1 LRAVEHAPVIP
12 LMEART
18 NFNRQQLA
26 LSTTTAVQACLIAFA
41 GFAICPAGEARGGF
55 AIYGRGRR
63 NVRTM
68 KMVWSYNGQG
78 MLGMKGESVLY
89 QCH

>member
-1 LRAVEHAPVIP
+1 MPVAILGCYP
-12 LMEART
+12 R
-18 NFNRQQLA
+18 
-26 LSTTTAVQACLIAFA
+26 LSPATPAATPRPTPPPGISFLIFD
-41 GFAICPAGEARGGF
+41 
-55 AIYGRGRR
+55 
-63 NVRTM
+63 VRTM

>member
-1 LRAVEHAPVIP
+1 LLARATDVSVGVAQPEEFSITLNSSSYLTANENLTLGLASVI
-12 LMEART
+12 
-18 NFNRQQLA
+18 FD
-26 LSTTTAVQACLIAFA
+26 
-41 GFAICPAGEARGGF
+41 
-55 AIYGRGRR
+55 
-63 NVRTM
+63 VRTM